1 MIAYVRVL
9 MGPPVRSEPAPHRP
23 ARGAARGTVA
33 NGTNSGF
40 NHQGVNYQ
48 GAGQRRAKAYSR
60 AVAWMKVL
68 LPLAALAVIAVL
80 FVSAQKPSD
89 LTKIF
94 TAEELVALGAGLRLD
109 NPRFAGVTPSGE
121 PFAIRAEWALPDG
134 AMPHF
139 VDLERPEG
147 EIEMSGG
154 RTVSA
159 TANTGRLHRRQ
170 KTLVLKGAVV
180 LDTSDGYHIE
190 TGQLEIDL
198 DAKTAKGPG
207 PVSGTGPSGQID
219 AGSFRAEAGE
229 ASAGDGKVWFE
240 NRVRL
245 VLIPGSGSGLEF
257 GSQKK

>member
-1 MIAYVRVL
+1 
-9 MGPPVRSEPAPHRP
+9 
-23 ARGAARGTVA
+23 VA
-33 NGTNSGF
+33 NGGGLSAD
-40 NHQGVNYQ
+40 HQGANYQ
-48 GAGQRRAKAYSR
+48 GAGQRRVRAYSR

-80 FVSAQKPSD
+80 FVSAQKPGD
-89 LTKIF
+89 LTEIF
-94 TAEELVALGAGLRLD
+94 TAEELVALGAGVRLD
-109 NPRFAGVTPSGE
+109 NLRLSGVTPQGE
-121 PFAIRAEWALPDG
+121 PYVIRAEWALPDG
-134 AMPHF
+134 AMPRF

-147 EIEMSGG
+147 EIEMADG

-159 TANTGRLHRRQ
+159 KADTGRMHRKQ

-198 DAKTAKGPG
+198 DAKAAKAPG
-207 PVSGTGPSGQID
+207 PVRGTGPGGEID

-229 ASAGDGKVWFE
+229 DGAGDGKIWFE

-245 VLIPGSGSGLEF
+245 VLIPGSGSGS
-257 GSQKK
+257 GSGGEKK